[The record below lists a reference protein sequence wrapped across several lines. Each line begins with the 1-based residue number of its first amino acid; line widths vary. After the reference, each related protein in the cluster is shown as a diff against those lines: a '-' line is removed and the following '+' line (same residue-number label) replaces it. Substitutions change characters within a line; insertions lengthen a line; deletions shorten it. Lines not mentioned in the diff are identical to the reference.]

1 MAHRSIRPAHEIGME
16 PGGIL
21 EALGRYY
28 VTTLDELDQVLEFV
42 DTGDRIN
49 ISVLRIDPPTVYR
62 HRVTIR
68 AG

>member
-1 MAHRSIRPAHEIGME
+1 ME

>member
-1 MAHRSIRPAHEIGME
+1 MDAGDIV
-16 PGGIL
+16 

-28 VTTLDELDQVLEFV
+28 VTLLDGLDHVLEFV

-49 ISVLRIDPPTVYR
+49 ISVLRIDPPNVYR

>member
-1 MAHRSIRPAHEIGME
+1 ME
-16 PGGIL
+16 AGDIL

-28 VTTLDELDQVLEFV
+28 VTTLDQLNHVLEFV

-49 ISVLRIDPPTVYR
+49 FSVLRIDSPNVYR

>member
-1 MAHRSIRPAHEIGME
+1 ME
-16 PGGIL
+16 AGDIL

-28 VTTLDELDQVLEFV
+28 ITTLDELGQVLEFV

-49 ISVLRIDPPTVYR
+49 IPVLRIDPPNVYR
-62 HRVTIR
+62 HRVTLL

>member
-1 MAHRSIRPAHEIGME
+1 ME
-16 PGGIL
+16 AGDIV

-28 VTTLDELDQVLEFV
+28 VTPLDELDLVIEFV

-49 ISVLRIDPPTVYR
+49 ISVLRIDKGRVYR